1 MKTIVFIYIILILL
15 RKFNKLASKAQTLTE
30 IFRQKKKKIRSKQAE
45 AENLEG
51 TCRTIN

>member
-30 IFRQKKKKIRSKQAE
+30 IFRQKKKKNTVKASRSGKP
-45 AENLEG
+45 
-51 TCRTIN
+51 